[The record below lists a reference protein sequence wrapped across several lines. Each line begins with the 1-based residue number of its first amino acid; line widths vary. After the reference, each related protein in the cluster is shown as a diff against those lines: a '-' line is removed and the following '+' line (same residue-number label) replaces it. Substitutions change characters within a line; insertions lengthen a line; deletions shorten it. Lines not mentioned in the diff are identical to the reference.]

1 MSQSNLYMLL
11 LVVAIALLLTQ
22 ISIKQKRTM
31 HVLFAVFC
39 GSVAMVA
46 LKKITGEQIGAYQ
59 YLIGM
64 TTCAT
69 CNVYWLLSRCLF
81 REKSPIALPHLIM
94 AASIACLVMFNQGYL
109 FVSNLYDIQFSS
121 SFTHHFLGELIGLL
135 SSCILVLMIW
145 EGFRGF
151 QQANKLEKKQR
162 TFYLVTIMG
171 AIGLSTV
178 SNSLF
183 VDDPAATDWSVGLI
197 TLTVLINTQVLVYW
211 RRRSSLA
218 SKTTLSVTHDEA
230 EESKNRSLT
239 LIEKEE
245 ENDFAKAIL
254 ALIVDEQRFLQAN
267 LKVVDIARELNV
279 SEYRISKALRNQL
292 NAKNFNDFVNRLRIE
307 HASSLLLD
315 PDKQHWSILV
325 VGLESGFASVGPF
338 TRAFKSHTGFTP
350 NQYRLSHQA
359 SSEEEADLHIQTP

>member
-22 ISIKQKRTM
+22 ICIKQKRTM

-69 CNVYWLLSRCLF
+69 CNVYWLLSRSLF
-81 REKSPIALPHLIM
+81 RTKNAIALPHMIM
-94 AASIACLVMFNQGYL
+94 AASIAGLVMFKQGYL
-109 FVSNLYDIQFSS
+109 FFSNLYDVHSFP
-121 SFTHHFLGELIGLL
+121 SFTQHLLGELIGLL

-162 TFYLVTIMG
+162 TFYLATIMG

-183 VDDPAATDWSVGLI
+183 VDNPSAIDWGVGLI
-197 TLTVLINTQVLVYW
+197 TLTVLINTQILVYW
-211 RRRSSLA
+211 RTRSIQA
-218 SKTTLSVTHDEA
+218 ANTTLCTRYDETKEPNTVSALHIENA
-230 EESKNRSLT
+230 EERN
-239 LIEKEE
+239 
-245 ENDFAKAIL
+245 FAKAIL
-254 ALIVDEQRFLQAN
+254 ALLVDEQRFLQAN
-267 LKVVDIARELNV
+267 LKVVDIARELDV

-292 NAKNFNDFVNRLRIE
+292 NAKNFNDFINKLRVE
-307 HASSLLLD
+307 HASRLLLD

-338 TRAFKSHTGFTP
+338 TRAFKSLTGFTP

-359 SSEEEADLHIQTP
+359 SSEEEAELHIQTP